1 MKLQFSAAEES
12 FRLEVRHFFDEEYP
26 ADIKQK
32 VLIGQSG
39 DKSDYQ
45 RSDAALAKKGW
56 SAPLWPKEYGG
67 TGWDLTRYYI
77 FDQEME
83 RAGAL
88 FPNPSGLI
96 YFGPVLYTYGT
107 PEQQA
112 KWLPGILDGSTQ
124 WSQGYSEPN
133 SGSDLAS
140 LRCAA
145 DLDGDE
151 YVVTGEKIWTSLA
164 HLADWIFCLVRT
176 DSAKAKQQ
184 GITFLCIDLT
194 SPGVSVHPIPSIDGK
209 HHINRVLFDQV
220 RVPIDN
226 RIGEEGHGWTYA
238 NFLLGNERVSYAHV
252 GAKKRDLKTLK
263 EIARQTSSLDG
274 SLFDEAL
281 FASKF
286 ARAEINLRLLEYTT
300 LRLLSNSKEKGQ
312 LGQEAAIIKILAT
325 ELAQEISTL
334 FLETMGHDILPLC
347 QDGVSEPWFDQA
359 GVFEGAPAATSKYL
373 CDRSQT
379 IYGGTNEIQ
388 RNLIAKRIL
397 GM

>member
-12 FRLEVRHFFDEEYP
+12 FRAEVRHFFDEEYP

-32 VLIGQSG
+32 VLTGQSA

-56 SAPLWPKEYGG
+56 SAPLWPKEFGG
-67 TGWDLTRYYI
+67 TGWDLTQYYI

-96 YFGPVLYTYGT
+96 YFGPVLYTYGA
-107 PEQQA
+107 PEQQE
-112 KWLPGILDGSTQ
+112 KWLPGILDGSIQ

-145 DLDGDE
+145 ALDGNE
-151 YVVTGEKIWTSLA
+151 YVVNGEKIWTSFA

-176 DSAKAKQQ
+176 DSAGPKQQ

-194 SPGVSVHPIPSIDGK
+194 SPGVSVDPIPSIDGK
-209 HHINRVLFDQV
+209 QLINRVLFDQV

-263 EIARQTSSLDG
+263 EIARQTSNLDG
-274 SLFDEAL
+274 SLFDEPL

-286 ARAEINLRLLEYTT
+286 ARAEINLRILEYTT

-334 FLETMGHDILPLC
+334 FLEAMGHDILPLC
-347 QDGVSEPWFDQA
+347 QDRVAEPWVDQA
-359 GVFEGAPAATSKYL
+359 GMFEGAPAAASKYL
-373 CDRSQT
+373 GDRSQT

-397 GM
+397 GI